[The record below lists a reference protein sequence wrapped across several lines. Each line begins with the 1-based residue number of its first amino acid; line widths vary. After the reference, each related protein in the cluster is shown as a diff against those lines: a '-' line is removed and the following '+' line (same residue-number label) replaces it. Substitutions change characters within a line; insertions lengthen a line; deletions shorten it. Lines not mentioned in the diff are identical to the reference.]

1 VFHPWLN
8 ASTRPPTR
16 TPRKPGTM
24 NTIRCVAAICLVLLA
39 VAGCSNRQP
48 SQADADEARA
58 ALTAALDAW
67 KDGGS
72 PDSLRDRKP
81 PGDFRDA
88 HWDGGNRL
96 TRYVV
101 KSEERSGLSVRF
113 TVELQ
118 LQHKDGTSRQRVV
131 NYNADAGKAVVIR
144 PDF

>member
-1 VFHPWLN
+1 
-8 ASTRPPTR
+8 
-16 TPRKPGTM
+16 M
-24 NTIRCVAAICLVLLA
+24 NVIRCAAVCLALL
-39 VAGCSNRQP
+39 VPAGCQKRLP
-48 SQADADEARA
+48 PQADADEARA

-72 PDSLRDRKP
+72 PEALRGRTP
-81 PGDFRDA
+81 PVDFRDA
-88 HWDGGNRL
+88 HWDGGSRL

-101 KSEERSGLSVRF
+101 KAEERSGVSVRF

-118 LQHKDGTSRQRVV
+118 LQHKDGTSRRRVV